1 VKRRLFARSGFLA
14 AVALTLLVFPPA
26 SADRPAGGRSAWSAW
41 PRVYTSSPPPQG
53 QTAGR
58 ALAFSEEFD
67 GPLDIPGTW
76 GWKTGAYEFGD
87 RNPNHYK
94 RDRLTKDSL
103 TVAAG
108 ALTITATRRD
118 DFYWNTG
125 LLTTGDSWGSG
136 GNGFTVRAGDF
147 LVNRVKLPTGN
158 LGAWPALWTWLDG
171 GTEIDVF
178 EWHSDNPNLLEFA
191 NHIRGGGYYH
201 TDAGVVAPG
210 KWVWIGC
217 ELGSTNNTWYVGE
230 TLQDMR
236 PVWSDGTGIGNAR
249 PHIIVNLSV
258 GASEWHASPAGDEPI
273 VYQVDNVRVY
283 R

>member
-1 VKRRLFARSGFLA
+1 MKRRLCALSGFLG
-14 AVALTLLVFPPA
+14 AVALTLLVPLSG
-26 SADRPAGGRSAWSAW
+26 SADRSAGNRSAWVDW
-41 PRVYTSSPPPQG
+41 PRIDTSPTSLQG
-53 QTAGR
+53 PATGR
-58 ALAFSEEFD
+58 ALAFGEEFD
-67 GPLDIPGTW
+67 GPLDIPNTW
-76 GWKTGAYEFGD
+76 GWKTAAYEFGD

-94 RDRLTKDSL
+94 RDWLTKDSL
-103 TVAAG
+103 TVADG

-125 LLTTGDSWGSG
+125 LLTTGDSRGSG

-178 EWHSDNPNLLEFA
+178 EWHSDNPNLLEFT

-201 TDAGVVAPG
+201 TDPGLVAPG
-210 KWVWIGC
+210 KWVWIGA
-217 ELGSTNNTWYVGE
+217 ELGSTNNTWYVGG

-236 PVWSDGTGIGNAR
+236 PVWSDGTGVGDAQ

-258 GASEWHASPAGDEPI
+258 GASEWHASPAGGEPI